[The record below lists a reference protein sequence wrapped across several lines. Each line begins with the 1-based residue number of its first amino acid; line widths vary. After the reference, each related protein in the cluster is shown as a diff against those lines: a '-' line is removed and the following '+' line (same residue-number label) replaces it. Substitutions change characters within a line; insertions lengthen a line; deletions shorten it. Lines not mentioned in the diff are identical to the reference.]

1 MESILYLGSF
11 LSSVRKYKGKFWHV
25 WEETDDNNGDVE
37 INICHRRY
45 HLFLH
50 PEEFSDLVAAINKSA
65 YGILGKKGLLMDDSD
80 KKDSCDS
87 EVRR

>member
-1 MESILYLGSF
+1 MA
-11 LSSVRKYKGKFWHV
+11 SVRKYKGKFWHV

-50 PEEFSDLVAAINKSA
+50 PEEFSDLVEAINKSA
-65 YGILGKKGLLMDDSD
+65 YGILGKKWLLMDDSD

>member
-1 MESILYLGSF
+1 MHIVLGSF
-11 LSSVRKYKGKFWHV
+11 LASVRKYKGKFWHV
-25 WEETDDNNGDVE
+25 WEETDDDNGDVE

-65 YGILGKKGLLMDDSD
+65 YGILGKKGFLMDDSD

>member
-1 MESILYLGSF
+1 MA
-11 LSSVRKYKGKFWHV
+11 SVRKYKGKFWHV
-25 WEETDDNNGDVE
+25 WEETDDDGDVE
-37 INICHRRY
+37 IKICHRRY

-50 PEEFSDLVAAINKSA
+50 PEEFSDLVEAINKSA

>member
-1 MESILYLGSF
+1 MA
-11 LSSVRKYKGKFWHV
+11 SVRKYKGKFWHV
-25 WEETDDNNGDVE
+25 WEETDDDGDVE

-50 PEEFSDLVAAINKSA
+50 PEEFSDLVAAINRSA

>member
-1 MESILYLGSF
+1 MFLGSF
-11 LSSVRKYKGKFWHV
+11 LASVRKYKGKFWHV
-25 WEETDDNNGDVE
+25 WEETDDDDGDVE

-50 PEEFSDLVAAINKSA
+50 PEEFSDLIEAINKAA

>member
-1 MESILYLGSF
+1 MAAI
-11 LSSVRKYKGKFWHV
+11 RKYKGKFWHV
-25 WEETDDNNGDVE
+25 WEETNDDNGDVE

-50 PEEFSDLVAAINKSA
+50 KEEFSDLVEAINKSA